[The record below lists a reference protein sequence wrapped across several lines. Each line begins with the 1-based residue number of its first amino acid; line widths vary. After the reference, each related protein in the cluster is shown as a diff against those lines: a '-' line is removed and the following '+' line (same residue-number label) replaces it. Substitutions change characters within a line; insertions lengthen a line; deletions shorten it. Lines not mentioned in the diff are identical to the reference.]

1 MLWEKT
7 FLQIDRKKRSS
18 WAQER
23 KKQNKTAGWC
33 GWASLKKKKRHQ
45 KSLKPHQ
52 GAKTSA
58 KWGVDKGS
66 KLINKQKGALPCK
79 VWMTKRENQELESVS
94 YHFHHKSWWWGGGFN
109 TATSLTFSLFLPPF
123 FFFLSLINRE
133 DKRSYPQG
141 LKRHFF
147 PFEGGWMF
155 FQPVYKLVKVMMS

>member
-1 MLWEKT
+1 MNREIAWDCCSKRRWCYEKKHSCKLT
-7 FLQIDRKKRSS
+7 GRKDLP
-18 WAQER
+18 EIR
-23 KKQNKTAGWC
+23 KGKNKTKWNSRLM
-33 GWASLKKKKRHQ
+33 WLSKLKKKKKKRHQ

-123 FFFLSLINRE
+123 FFSSL
-133 DKRSYPQG
+133 
-141 LKRHFF
+141 L
-147 PFEGGWMF
+147 
-155 FQPVYKLVKVMMS
+155 